1 MIDFSVNAHTI
12 VRKLEIKVLQIKENV
27 STMNDAS
34 FRELLL
40 EHSTDGVCP
49 YVVLDLTRMRFI
61 NSSGL
66 GAIANMAM
74 RLRKLMG
81 ELVIVSENREL
92 TQVFEVTKLD
102 QTLNIV
108 PTMDEA
114 EGYFKS

>member
-1 MIDFSVNAHTI
+1 MIDCSVSSHTI
-12 VRKLEIKVLQIKENV
+12 VRKLEIKILQVKENV
-27 STMNDAS
+27 STMNDGE
-34 FRELLL
+34 FRDLLL
-40 EHSTDGVCP
+40 EHSAEGVCP
-49 YVVLDLTRMRFI
+49 YVVLDLSRMRFI

-81 ELVIVSENREL
+81 ELVIVSDHREL

-108 PTMDEA
+108 PSLDEA
-114 EGYFKS
+114 EGFFKG